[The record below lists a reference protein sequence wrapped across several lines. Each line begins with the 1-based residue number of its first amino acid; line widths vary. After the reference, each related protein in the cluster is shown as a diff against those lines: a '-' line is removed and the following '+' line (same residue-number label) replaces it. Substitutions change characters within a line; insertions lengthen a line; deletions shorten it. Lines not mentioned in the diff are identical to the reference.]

1 MTGRFLKTFAVPCAA
16 SALVLIAVAANAADK
31 PAASAA
37 SGWDAPAAERY
48 LDSREVWWQSW
59 DRSQKDHRTMCV
71 SCHTQGSYGLARPG
85 LSQQLGEQTPSA
97 AEQVMLASIQK
108 RVMNWTQMQPVYSD
122 VLSGAGKEVESRNT
136 ESVLNAV
143 ILSSYDAPTGHMS
156 PTTHTAFDNAW
167 ALQSPSGPDTGSWV
181 WQNFHFAPWESN
193 ESQYHWAA
201 LMAMAVGKAP
211 DHYRDDP
218 KIAGNLAA
226 LTSYLQSHYAA
237 QPLLNQ
243 IVALWASE
251 SFPAVVGTAERAKLV
266 DTLTRL
272 QHADGGWSTT
282 DLGPWKRVDNT
293 PLETRSDGYAT
304 ALIVLVMEETGARTN
319 PHVARGI
326 AWLLANQNKETG
338 AWTAWSL
345 NKDRDP
351 KSDPGPFMS
360 DAATSY
366 AVMALEARR

>member
-1 MTGRFLKTFAVPCAA
+1 
-16 SALVLIAVAANAADK
+16 
-31 PAASAA
+31 
-37 SGWDAPAAERY
+37 
-48 LDSREVWWQSW
+48 
-59 DRSQKDHRTMCV
+59 MCV

-85 LSQQLGEQTPSA
+85 LSQQLGEQAPSA

-167 ALQSPSGPDTGSWV
+167 ALQSPSGPDAGSWV

-218 KIAGNLAA
+218 KIAANLAA

-243 IVALWASE
+243 IVALWAAE
-251 SFPAVVGTAERAKLV
+251 SFPSVVGAAERAKLV
-266 DTLTRL
+266 DALTRL

-282 DLGPWKRVDNT
+282 DLGPWKRVDGT

-326 AWLLANQNKETG
+326 AWLLANQNKQTG

-366 AVMALEARR
+366 AVMALEARH

>member
-1 MTGRFLKTFAVPCAA
+1 
-16 SALVLIAVAANAADK
+16 
-31 PAASAA
+31 
-37 SGWDAPAAERY
+37 
-48 LDSREVWWQSW
+48 
-59 DRSQKDHRTMCV
+59 
-71 SCHTQGSYGLARPG
+71 
-85 LSQQLGEQTPSA
+85 
-97 AEQVMLASIQK
+97 
-108 RVMNWTQMQPVYSD
+108 
-122 VLSGAGKEVESRNT
+122 
-136 ESVLNAV
+136 
-143 ILSSYDAPTGHMS
+143 
-156 PTTHTAFDNAW
+156 
-167 ALQSPSGPDTGSWV
+167 
-181 WQNFHFAPWESN
+181 
-193 ESQYHWAA
+193 
-201 LMAMAVGKAP
+201 MAMAVGKAP

-218 KIAGNLAA
+218 KIAANLAP

-237 QPLLNQ
+237 QPLLNK

-251 SFPAVVGTAERAKLV
+251 SFLAVVGTAERAKLV
-266 DTLTRL
+266 EALTSL

-282 DLGPWKRVDNT
+282 DLGPWKRVDGT

-360 DAATSY
+360 DAATAY